1 MAKKKEM
8 KQIFENL
15 ELESSEAKS
24 NLNERPQDQAQAPEI
39 PVGDEE
45 KLEERLMS
53 AEEPAE
59 QSSVEEPQEAEKGV
73 VPNTGDAFP
82 EQPKSESE
90 EDNPDDLLEDVR
102 RSLLEEDA
110 QEHKEQKW
118 WQRIG
123 KSSRRKSTEEET
135 PQVQEEI
142 NLPPLSAIQPV
153 DQETASAPGTDGYDE
168 QLDELI
174 DLLAAE
180 EEEEPVDQESAV
192 VPYGTSVQPKA
203 QPEAEPEKP
212 IDIDELKKQAF
223 QARPSEAEN
232 ENLTEVRSIAL
243 DGDEEVFVEVE
254 SKSPDQLEERLSA
267 MENSLKP
274 YQRYINFAFAFLG
287 VIMAAVA
294 VFLIYN
300 AYQRSVVQARPTPMP
315 SDVPYPTTVGL
326 PGGWQFNLGRG
337 SLTSDGSWNPTGAE
351 WLQGTEVCRWVAL
364 PWSRQLEAVIRTLN
378 PDDPIELGMSNN
390 DKLTYNVYSV
400 RQMSPAEMLK
410 LDSNK
415 PCLLVVLAE
424 RDAEKRWVLTAL
436 P

>member
-8 KQIFENL
+8 KQIFENM
-15 ELESSEAKS
+15 ELESSEANS
-24 NLNERPQDQAQAPEI
+24 NINEQPQDQAQSTGT
-39 PVGDEE
+39 PVGGEE
-45 KLEERLMS
+45 KIEENTMS
-53 AEEPAE
+53 AEEPTEPGA
-59 QSSVEEPQEAEKGV
+59 VEEPHKAEDGI
-73 VPNTGDAFP
+73 VPSTGDAFP
-82 EQPKSESE
+82 EKPKPESE
-90 EDNPDDLLEDVR
+90 EENPDDLLDDVR
-102 RSLLEEDA
+102 KSLLEEDA
-110 QEHKEQKW
+110 QEPKEQKW

-123 KSSRRKSTEEET
+123 RSSRRKGTEEET
-135 PQVQEEI
+135 PQVQEI

-153 DQETASAPGTDGYDE
+153 DQETVSTPETDGYDD

-174 DLLAAE
+174 DMLAAE
-180 EEEEPVDQESAV
+180 EEDEPVDESAI
-192 VPYGTSVQPKA
+192 VPHDTGIQQKA

-212 IDIDELKKQAF
+212 IDIEELKKQAF
-223 QARPSEAEN
+223 QSRPTEAED
-232 ENLTEVRSIAL
+232 EKLTEVRAIAL
-243 DGDEEVFVEVE
+243 EGDEEVFVEVE

-287 VIMAAVA
+287 IVMAAVA
-294 VFLIYN
+294 LFLIYN
-300 AYQRSVVQARPTPMP
+300 TYQRSVVQAKPTPMP
-315 SDVPYPTTVGL
+315 SDLPYPTTVGL
-326 PGGWQFNLGRG
+326 PGGWQFSLGRG
-337 SLTSDGSWNPTGAE
+337 SLTSDGSWNPAGAE

-400 RQMSPAEMLK
+400 RQMSPAEMLE

-424 RDAEKRWVLTAL
+424 PDAQQRWVLTAL